1 MNSTDIF
8 TMALIVII
16 GGYSIR
22 KAYLVNK
29 RESMNQ
35 CYRCGKSLEGIE
47 SGYIRDGQS
56 AFTMKDRKSCIDCIN
71 RTNTSTLKLLMYFV
85 IVAIVGSIIS
95 GLLGN

>member
-1 MNSTDIF
+1 MKPIDIL
-8 TMALIVII
+8 TVALIIII

-22 KAYLVNK
+22 KVYLVNK

-47 SGYIRDGQS
+47 FGYIRDGQS

-71 RTNTSTLKLLMYFV
+71 KTKSSTLKLLVYFI
-85 IVAIVGSIIS
+85 IVAIVASIIS
-95 GLLGN
+95 VLLGN